1 MLTCKTNKQTKLKTL
16 SCVVVTWAKKF
27 TQKMWGEFLPKK
39 NVTIP
44 QPKTRQ
50 GAEVGGDPRQPNTS
64 KGRSAGPFE
73 GGAGFSGPA
82 WDRPHGAASPQKKG
96 CLDRNATSTLS
107 QNTRDL
113 HRFNVILRVLRG
125 QMGRGR
131 CPLGESSVR
140 TELMGESDGRLPRP
154 RL

>member
-50 GAEVGGDPRQPNTS
+50 GAEVGGGTPDSRTQA
-64 KGRSAGPFE
+64 K
-73 GGAGFSGPA
+73 GGARGLSRAEPGS
-82 WDRPHGAASPQKKG
+82 RGLHG
-96 CLDRNATSTLS
+96 TS
-107 QNTRDL
+107 
-113 HRFNVILRVLRG
+113 H
-125 QMGRGR
+125 
-131 CPLGESSVR
+131 
-140 TELMGESDGRLPRP
+140 TELLLRRRKAL
-154 RL
+154 